1 LLFHSEHSYGT
12 TRDSDEEDAEPED
25 GERLDH
31 PYSAPQVWSSMFC
44 LKRNVFQSLIH
55 NVLILSYLFGQNTA
69 IVSPTVS
76 TSSPRKRRRPV
87 AAEHE
92 AAPDCQVS
100 TVVERSLRLKR
111 SSRANIPPA
120 AEPADSSLPVVTTD
134 DSSRPER
141 PLRAVK
147 EERAE
152 ELMKEPGAEVQEGNS
167 VAVVTVHACSQCNK
181 GFPAAYR

>member
-1 LLFHSEHSYGT
+1 
-12 TRDSDEEDAEPED
+12 
-25 GERLDH
+25 
-31 PYSAPQVWSSMFC
+31 M
-44 LKRNVFQSLIH
+44 
-55 NVLILSYLFGQNTA
+55 
-69 IVSPTVS
+69 S
-76 TSSPRKRRRPV
+76 TPSPRKRRRP
-87 AAEHE
+87 AATEHE
-92 AAPDCQVS
+92 AAPDRPVP

-111 SSRANIPPA
+111 SSRANILPA

-141 PLRAVK
+141 PLRVVK

-152 ELMKEPGAEVQEGNS
+152 ELMKEQGAEVQEGNS

>member
-1 LLFHSEHSYGT
+1 
-12 TRDSDEEDAEPED
+12 
-25 GERLDH
+25 
-31 PYSAPQVWSSMFC
+31 M
-44 LKRNVFQSLIH
+44 
-55 NVLILSYLFGQNTA
+55 
-69 IVSPTVS
+69 S
-76 TSSPRKRRRPV
+76 TPSPRKRRRPA

-92 AAPDCQVS
+92 AAPDRPVP

-120 AEPADSSLPVVTTD
+120 AELKDSLSIDPADSTLPVVTAD

-141 PLRAVK
+141 PPRAVK

-152 ELMKEPGAEVQEGNS
+152 EQMKEPSAEVEEGNS
-167 VAVVTVHACSQCNK
+167 VAVVTIHACSQCSK